1 MAQTGIAASLG
12 VTSVPMRFVCLPP
25 ACGSEE
31 MQGQMG
37 ILAALAIVMNTE
49 ISTFIYIAF
58 SYLYCLQSLLV
69 TNDGIP

>member
-12 VTSVPMRFVCLPP
+12 VTSVPMHFVRLPP

-37 ILAALAIVMNTE
+37 ILAALAMPPTIGSWFEVHGSPNHRPHRYH
-49 ISTFIYIAF
+49 I
-58 SYLYCLQSLLV
+58 L
-69 TNDGIP
+69 